1 MHGNRV
7 ELGYR
12 GNVLKN
18 NYRDPKSLIMLVSDL
33 IDYVEEI
40 IMLYIFYIVFTIGEF
55 LLLPR
60 LSLSINLLFMCGI
73 LFIIFYGILLGI
85 LIHMRP
91 PSTKGGHEFV
101 SIRRYLRASILF
113 HIVLVFLVLVSMVSL
128 KYVYI
133 PPSSYVGIYTI
144 ANVAVALAIII
155 IMYFIRTRLIQIIS
169 SLYRSA

>member
-7 ELGYR
+7 ELSYR
-12 GNVLKN
+12 DNVLKN
-18 NYRDPKSLIMLVSDL
+18 NYRDPKGLIMLVSDL

-60 LSLSINLLFMCGI
+60 VSFSINLLFMCGI

-113 HIVLVFLVLVSMVSL
+113 HIVLVFLVSMVSL

-133 PPSSYVGIYTI
+133 PPSSYVGICTI